1 MKIDIQDSSDKEF
14 VKVSDFPF
22 DFKFIGSDENPE
34 DFKIFIKQETLKS
47 IDDYLSSDL
56 NNELGGVLVGDVCK
70 NSEDE
75 NCKTY
80 IKIDNLIIAK
90 HTNSSLSRLTFTH
103 ETWEYMND
111 VLEKDYPDKK
121 ILGWFHSHPGHT
133 VFMSTFDIFIQ
144 ENFFNMDYMTAYVF
158 DPTIKERGF
167 FYKKEGKIIRSNGY
181 YLYDNFNNNNEET
194 IGNITEIKEKA
205 KIDNEII
212 FMNDKEDSGKSILNT
227 GLTGFKNNLIL
238 TILFLNLLLLIYM
251 IYNFIDLSQKTAT
264 KEAVSK
270 EISEIKNENLKL
282 KERLDEFILGLELE
296 KADKKLK
303 IKYDTNP
310 VESNENINS
319 TEETKTADTDQNGT
333 EVNNSNEKTNTNHT
347 SANSEEV
354 IIVKYTVKPGDSLEK
369 ISILFYKN
377 NRKFEEIMKL
387 NNLKSKADIKIGQ
400 VLDIPE
406 IK

>member
-1 MKIDIQDSSDKEF
+1 MK
-14 VKVSDFPF
+14 
-22 DFKFIGSDENPE
+22 
-34 DFKIFIKQETLKS
+34 
-47 IDDYLSSDL
+47 
-56 NNELGGVLVGDVCK
+56 
-70 NSEDE
+70 
-75 NCKTY
+75 
-80 IKIDNLIIAK
+80 
-90 HTNSSLSRLTFTH
+90 
-103 ETWEYMND
+103 
-111 VLEKDYPDKK
+111 
-121 ILGWFHSHPGHT
+121 
-133 VFMSTFDIFIQ
+133 
-144 ENFFNMDYMTAYVF
+144 
-158 DPTIKERGF
+158 
-167 FYKKEGKIIRSNGY
+167 
-181 YLYDNFNNNNEET
+181 
-194 IGNITEIKEKA
+194 
-205 KIDNEII
+205 
-212 FMNDKEDSGKSILNT
+212 T

-282 KERLDEFILGLELE
+282 KERLDEFILGVELE
-296 KADKKLK
+296 EADKKLK

-319 TEETKTADTDQNGT
+319 TEETITADTDQNGT